1 MSFDSIVLIVIQI
14 FNLFSQVSLA
24 VQLLSFLFCFWKVAF
39 MFLFCNNSHFAFSLF
54 FSVTIRILL

>member
-24 VQLLSFLFCFWKVAF
+24 VQLLRFLFCFWKVAF
-39 MFLFCNNSHFAFSLF
+39 NIFC
-54 FSVTIRILL
+54 SVTIHILLLAYFFL